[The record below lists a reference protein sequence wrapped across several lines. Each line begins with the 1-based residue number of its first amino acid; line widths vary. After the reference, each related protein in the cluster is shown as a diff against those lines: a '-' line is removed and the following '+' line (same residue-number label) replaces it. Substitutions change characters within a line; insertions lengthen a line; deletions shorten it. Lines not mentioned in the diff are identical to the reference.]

1 MRSST
6 AEHCAGHG
14 AEDDA
19 GHGAEDGRA
28 RREFLAVD
36 RGSLVRLV
44 VTVLLG
50 LAALVG
56 PRLTPTAA
64 QCTDSV
70 EVPATVGTAVD
81 FAPAPLDAPAP
92 SATP

>member
-6 AEHCAGHG
+6 AERGTERG
-14 AEDDA
+14 T
-19 GHGAEDGRA
+19 EDGRA

-56 PRLTPTAA
+56 PRLTPTSA
-64 QCTDSV
+64 QFTDSV